1 MQGTISFIQH
11 TFKNINTTEVCF
23 CQLGAS
29 ISVLLRERFKISC
42 EIICHHNKQ
51 LE

>member
-11 TFKNINTTEVCF
+11 TIKNIHTTEVCF
-23 CQLGAS
+23 CQLAS
-29 ISVLLRERFKISC
+29 ISVLLRERFQISC
-42 EIICHHNKQ
+42 EIICLHNIQ